1 MRPSKPRTGD
11 IHSYHTHILYTLL
24 LCTHSRKSSAGYN
37 LTNLFAGSEGTLGL
51 ITETTIRLHAIPEA
65 VELLTA
71 KHLDTLFDS
80 FTSLF
85 FPLLTTPSSL
95 SVKTLFLASPQPQPL
110 PLSSYSSLLSLPL
123 FSPNPSFSFL
133 LSFLLLNSGF
143 LSPPLLVNCC
153 FLSPFLFS
161 TLPSSLFPLLLP
173 PSQPFAS
180 SSPTPP
186 QHTQDSCCSVF
197 IPHGGRCRQYICGNT
212 SGWNT
217 RVQD

>member
-11 IHSYHTHILYTLL
+11 THSYHTHILYTLL

-71 KHLDTLFDS
+71 KQLDTLFDS

-123 FSPNPSFSFL
+123 FSPNASFL
-133 LSFLLLNSGF
+133 LFPPF
-143 LSPPLLVNCC
+143 LSPPLLVNCS
-153 FLSPFLFS
+153 FSFPFFQLFPLPSSPSSFS
-161 TLPSSLFPLLLP
+161 TLRFFLSNAPSTHTRQLL
-173 PSQPFAS
+173 QCVH
-180 SSPTPP
+180 SP
-186 QHTQDSCCSVF
+186 Q
-197 IPHGGRCRQYICGNT
+197 
-212 SGWNT
+212 
-217 RVQD
+217 